1 MTPPTPPRYVVVCNP
16 DTPRGRAY
24 PAELRDFWA
33 RRHVT
38 HEVVVV
44 PWAEVVPAD
53 GCLDGLPAFDR
64 PAVVKLESP
73 GKCDAAYR
81 LLLDAGSRETPG
93 EPRRGWADL
102 ELPKGLLVR
111 PGLHFAGFRRV
122 LRGLKASFA
131 ARPHLTPTADPD
143 AIATMFDKT
152 AAAERLRGVGVPVPE
167 TLDPFGGNTPKRYHM
182 LPANVSL
189 YVKLNAGSSA
199 VGIAIAKRGFNSF
212 SLTTTVLLKDG
223 ECYNSRRL
231 QVYDRTEA
239 AMVFN
244 WIVDEGA
251 ILQPEVPAAR
261 IGGRKFDVRV
271 VCYYG
276 KPVACIFRL
285 SDGPITNLHLGGSR
299 GDFAACKA
307 TVPPRDWLDGLDH
320 ASDAAEA
327 FDSAVCGVDLIF
339 EPGYRRHAVLEVNA
353 FGDFFPG
360 LVTGDGLPLRFAE
373 IAETARRAGFDSAS
387 GGR

>member
-1 MTPPTPPRYVVVCNP
+1 MTPRYVVVCNP

-24 PAELRDFWA
+24 PAELREFWA
-33 RRHVT
+33 GRGVAP
-38 HEVVVV
+38 EVVVV
-44 PWAEVVPAD
+44 PWADVVPVD

-73 GKCDAAYR
+73 GKSDAVYR
-81 LLLDAGSRETPG
+81 LLLDAGSREMPG
-93 EPRRGWADL
+93 EARRSWSDL
-102 ELPKGLLVR
+102 DLPKGLLVR

-143 AIATMFDKT
+143 AIALMFDKT
-152 AAAERLRGVGVPVPE
+152 AAAERLRSVGVPVPE
-167 TLDPFGGNTPKRYHM
+167 TLDPDGTDSHEAYGNVIGGGP
-182 LPANVSL
+182 V

-199 VGIAIAKRGFNSF
+199 VGLAVVTGEAQH
-212 SLTTTVLLKDG
+212 LTATTTLLLRGRDF
-223 ECYNSRRL
+223 YNSRRL
-231 QVYDRTEA
+231 TQYTGYDFSRVVE
-239 AMVFN
+239 
-244 WIVDEGA
+244 WILVEGMIA
-251 ILQPEVPAAR
+251 QREVPSAR

-276 KPVACIFRL
+276 KPVASIFRL
-285 SDGPITNLHLGGSR
+285 SDGPITNLHLGGTR

-307 TVPPRDWLDGLDH
+307 TIPPRDWLDGLDH

-327 FDSAVCGVDLIF
+327 FDSEVCGVDLIF
-339 EPGYRRHAVLEVNA
+339 EPGHRKHAVLEVNA

-360 LVTGDGLPLRFAE
+360 LTTADGSPLRFKE
-373 IAETARRAGFDSAS
+373 IAETARRM
-387 GGR
+387 

>member
-1 MTPPTPPRYVVVCNP
+1 MTLRYVVVCNP

-24 PAELRDFWA
+24 PAELREFWA
-33 RRHVT
+33 ARGVT
-38 HEVVVV
+38 PDIAVV
-44 PWAEVVPAD
+44 PWAEVVPDD

-64 PAVVKLESP
+64 PAVVKVESP
-73 GKCDAAYR
+73 GKCDAVYR
-81 LLLDAGSRETPG
+81 LLLDAGSRETPA
-93 EPRRGWADL
+93 EPRRSWADL

-131 ARPHLTPTADPD
+131 ARPDLAPTADPD
-143 AIATMFDKT
+143 AIAEMFDKT
-152 AAAERLRGVGVPVPE
+152 AAAERMRAVGVPVPGE
-167 TLDPFGGNTPKRYHM
+167 M
-182 LPANVSL
+182 LPPLTMWSDSVERLTGSAPR
-189 YVKLNAGSSA
+189 YVKLNSGSSA
-199 VGIAIAKRGFNSF
+199 VGVAVATRAGHRLL
-212 SLTTTVLLKDG
+212 LTTTTLHDRG
-223 ECYNSRRL
+223 QFFNSRRL
-231 QVYDRTEA
+231 LSYRDA
-239 AMVFN
+239 DAWAVFN

-251 ILQPEVPAAR
+251 IVQHEVPAAR

-276 KPVACIFRL
+276 KPVASMFRL
-285 SDGPITNLHLGGSR
+285 SDGPFTNLHLGGTR

-307 TVPPRDWLDGLDH
+307 HIPPRAWLDGLDH

-339 EPGYRRHAVLEVNA
+339 EPGFRRHAVLEVNA

-360 LVTGDGLPLRFAE
+360 LLTPDGRPLRHAE
-373 IAETARRAGFDSAS
+373 IEATARRVGWL
-387 GGR
+387 

>member
-1 MTPPTPPRYVVVCNP
+1 VTPRYVVVCNP

-33 RRHVT
+33 ARGVT
-38 HEVVVV
+38 PEVVVV
-44 PWAEVVPAD
+44 PWADLVPGD
-53 GCLDGLPAFDR
+53 GCLDGLPAVDR

-73 GKCDAAYR
+73 GKSDAVYR

-93 EPRRGWADL
+93 EPRRSWADL
-102 ELPKGLLVR
+102 DLPKGLLVR

-122 LRGLKASFA
+122 LRGLKSSFA

-143 AIATMFDKT
+143 AVALMFDKT
-152 AAAERLRGVGVPVPE
+152 AAAERLRGVGVPVPQ
-167 TLDPFGGNTPKRYHM
+167 TLEQRFEAWPQRVPF
-182 LPANVSL
+182 

-199 VGIAIAKRGFNSF
+199 VGIAVATRDNHLLKI
-212 SLTTTVLLKDG
+212 TTTVLHRG
-223 ECYNSRRL
+223 GAFFNSRRL
-231 QVYDRTEA
+231 QEYAGSD
-239 AMVFN
+239 AMAVLN
-244 WIVDEGA
+244 WIVAEGA
-251 ILQPEVPAAR
+251 IVQEGVPAAR

-276 KPVACIFRL
+276 RPVASIFRL
-285 SDGPITNLHLGGSR
+285 SDGPITNLHLGGTR
-299 GDFAACKA
+299 GDFETCKA
-307 TVPPRDWLDGLDH
+307 TIPPRDWLDGLDH

-339 EPGYRRHAVLEVNA
+339 EPGHRTHAVLEVNA

-360 LVTGDGLPLRFAE
+360 LTTSEGLPLRFRE
-373 IAETARRAGFDSAS
+373 IAETVRRANPPAANRRD
-387 GGR
+387 RR

>member
-1 MTPPTPPRYVVVCNP
+1 MTPRYVVVCNP

-24 PAELRDFWA
+24 PAELRDFWG
-33 RRHVT
+33 RRGVT
-38 HEVVVV
+38 PEVVVV
-44 PWAEVVPAD
+44 PWGDIVPVD

-102 ELPKGLLVR
+102 DLPKGLLVR

-131 ARPHLTPTADPD
+131 ARPHLTPTADPE
-143 AIATMFDKT
+143 AIALMFDKT

-167 TLDPFGGNTPKRYHM
+167 TLDPAPDDWHQLFDVSRSATPM
-182 LPANVSL
+182 
-189 YVKLNAGSSA
+189 YVKLNSGSSA
-199 VGIAIAKRGFNSF
+199 AGIAVLTEDELGFVIA
-212 SLTTTVLLKDG
+212 TTVLIRGDEVYNTRRLMH
-223 ECYNSRRL
+223 YNSTDLVR
-231 QVYDRTEA
+231 VID
-239 AMVFN
+239 
-244 WIVDEGA
+244 WILAEGA
-251 ILQPEVPAAR
+251 IVQRGMPAAR

-276 KPVACIFRL
+276 QPVASIFRL

-299 GDFAACKA
+299 GDFTACKA
-307 TVPPRDWLDGLDH
+307 TIPPREWLDGLDH

-339 EPGYRRHAVLEVNA
+339 EPGHRMHAVLEVNA

-360 LVTGDGLPLRFAE
+360 LTTADGLPLRFRE
-373 IAETARRAGFDSAS
+373 IAETARRAGWL
-387 GGR
+387 

>member
-1 MTPPTPPRYVVVCNP
+1 MTPRYVVVCNP

-33 RRHVT
+33 ARGVT
-38 HEVVVV
+38 PEVVVV
-44 PWAEVVPAD
+44 PWADVVPGD

-73 GKCDAAYR
+73 GKSDAVYR
-81 LLLDAGSRETPG
+81 QLLDAGSRETPL
-93 EPRRGWADL
+93 EPRHSWADL
-102 ELPKGLLVR
+102 ALPKGLLVR

-131 ARPHLTPTADPD
+131 VRPHLTPTADPD
-143 AIATMFDKT
+143 AIALMFDKT
-152 AAAERLRGVGVPVPE
+152 ATAERLRTVGVPVPE
-167 TLDPFGGNTPKRYHM
+167 TLDPFGGNTPKRYRM
-182 LPANVSL
+182 LPDGETV

-199 VGIAIAKRGFNSF
+199 VGIAVAKCRSR
-212 SLTTTVLLKDG
+212 SLSMTTTVLLKDG

-231 QVYDRTEA
+231 QVYDSTEA
-239 AMVFN
+239 GMVFN

-251 ILQPEVPAAR
+251 IIQPEVPAAR

-276 KPVACIFRL
+276 RPVASIFRL
-285 SDGPITNLHLGGSR
+285 SDGPITNLHLGGTR
-299 GDFAACKA
+299 GDYETCKA
-307 TVPPRDWLDGLDH
+307 TIPPRDWLDGLDH

-339 EPGYRRHAVLEVNA
+339 EPGHRKHAVLEVNA

-360 LVTGDGLPLRFAE
+360 LVTSDGRPLRDRE
-373 IAETARRAGFDSAS
+373 IAETARRVGWS
-387 GGR
+387 

>member
-1 MTPPTPPRYVVVCNP
+1 MTPRYVVVCNP

-33 RRHVT
+33 AHGVT
-38 HEVVVV
+38 PEVVVV
-44 PWAEVVPAD
+44 PWADIVPVD
-53 GCLDGLPAFDR
+53 GCLDGLSALDR

-73 GKCDAAYR
+73 GKCDAVYR

-93 EPRRGWADL
+93 EARRSWANLD
-102 ELPKGLLVR
+102 LPKGLLVR

-131 ARPHLTPTADPD
+131 ARPHLTPTADP
-143 AIATMFDKT
+143 AAVAQMFDKT
-152 AAAERLRGVGVPVPE
+152 VAAARLRAVGVPVPPE
-167 TLDPFGGNTPKRYHM
+167 
-182 LPANVSL
+182 LPPRFEAWSDTFAAMSERAPL

-199 VGIAIAKRGFNSF
+199 VGIAVATRDNQLLK
-212 SLTTTVLLKDG
+212 LTTTVLHRDG
-223 ECYNSRRL
+223 AFYNSRRL
-231 QVYDRTEA
+231 QRYAGCEA
-239 AMVFN
+239 WPVLD
-244 WIVDEGA
+244 WIVSEGA
-251 ILQPEVPAAR
+251 IVQAEVPAAR

-276 KPVACIFRL
+276 KPVASIFRL

-307 TVPPRDWLDGLDH
+307 TIPPRDWLDGLDH
-320 ASDAAEA
+320 ASDATEA

-339 EPGYRRHAVLEVNA
+339 EPGHRKHAVLEVNA

-360 LVTGDGLPLRFAE
+360 LTTADGLPLRFRE
-373 IAETARRAGFDSAS
+373 IAETARRAGWL
-387 GGR
+387 

>member
-1 MTPPTPPRYVVVCNP
+1 VTSPRYVVVCNP

-33 RRHVT
+33 ARGVT
-38 HEVVVV
+38 PEVVVV
-44 PWAEVVPAD
+44 PWAEVVPVD

-73 GKCDAAYR
+73 GKCDAVYR
-81 LLLDAGSRETPG
+81 LLLDAGSRETPM
-93 EPRRGWADL
+93 EPRRSWADL
-102 ELPKGLLVR
+102 DLPKGLLVR

-152 AAAERLRGVGVPVPE
+152 AAAERMRSVGVPVPRE
-167 TLDPFGGNTPKRYHM
+167 LQRSGGSWLVGLQEARDSVPSRHAY
-182 LPANVSL
+182 L
-189 YVKLNAGSSA
+189 KLNSGSSA
-199 VGIAIAKRGFNSF
+199 VGVAVLDLF
-212 SLTTTVLLKDG
+212 SVPAMTTTVLHHDG
-223 ECYNSRRL
+223 QFFNSRRL
-231 QVYDRTEA
+231 QNYTHSD
-239 AMVFN
+239 AMAVLN

-251 ILQPEVPAAR
+251 IIQPEVPAAR

-276 KPVACIFRL
+276 QPVASLFRL

-307 TVPPRDWLDGLDH
+307 TIPPRDWLDGLDH

-360 LVTGDGLPLRFAE
+360 LTTGDGLPLRFAE
-373 IAETARRAGFDSAS
+373 IAETARRAF
-387 GGR
+387 

>member
-1 MTPPTPPRYVVVCNP
+1 MTPRYVVVCNP

-33 RRHVT
+33 ARGVT
-38 HEVVVV
+38 PEVVVV
-44 PWAEVVPAD
+44 PWADVVPVD

-73 GKCDAAYR
+73 GKSDAVYR
-81 LLLDAGSRETPG
+81 QLLDAGSREMPL
-93 EPRRGWADL
+93 EPRRSWADL
-102 ELPKGLLVR
+102 ALPKGLLVR

-122 LRGLKASFA
+122 LRGLKTSFA

-143 AIATMFDKT
+143 AVALMFDKT
-152 AAAERLRGVGVPVPE
+152 AAAEKMRTVGVPVPTE
-167 TLDPFGGNTPKRYHM
+167 LRPERSWPDAFARLDLRHP
-182 LPANVSL
+182 V

-199 VGIAIAKRGFNSF
+199 VGIAILSH
-212 SLTTTVLLKDG
+212 SCTLTTTVLLKG
-223 ECYNSRRL
+223 CEFYNSRRL
-231 QVYDRTEA
+231 QTYTQAQAWDVLDWLAEQG
-239 AMVFN
+239 V
-244 WIVDEGA
+244 IVQA
-251 ILQPEVPAAR
+251 EVPAAR

-276 KPVACIFRL
+276 RPVASIFRL
-285 SDGPITNLHLGGSR
+285 SDGPITNLHLGGTR
-299 GDFAACKA
+299 GDYEACKA
-307 TVPPRDWLDGLDH
+307 TIPPRDWLDGLDH

-339 EPGYRRHAVLEVNA
+339 EPGHRKHAVLEVNA

-360 LVTGDGLPLRFAE
+360 LVTSDGRPLRDRE
-373 IAETARRAGFDSAS
+373 IAETARRVGWS
-387 GGR
+387 